1 MGVRCL
7 LISGDNSVIL
17 VKHRYQPGWHMP
29 GGGMNPGETTRSA
42 LQREVREEAGI
53 DIIGEPKLHGVFFND
68 AISKRDHVS
77 VYISNDFKK
86 IPNVK
91 LCWEISECRSFP
103 IEELPTDIEP
113 GTKSRIQEALGQR
126 KITEFWRSH
135 DIDDSKETS
144 KSKEIPLRSLLLG
157 LTRKQ
162 KVVFQ
167 VIYDVIVLLSTY
179 SFSLYM
185 AAGDFSSFASA
196 FSWKVAVASIIT
208 CVLLFNLV
216 GIYRSI
222 VRYTTASTLA
232 RLLIGCSAFAFSAFF
247 ISHYFD
253 QSFTWATAVDLALI
267 GGALTIG
274 GRFVARSFLRAER
287 TSAGRPVVI
296 YGAGE
301 YGRQLLTSLQ
311 QGKEL
316 NPVAFVDQNE
326 ELDGAV
332 IGGVKVFSHDY
343 LMQLIRKS
351 NAETILVATREV
363 SRQTQK
369 DLADVLIEAS
379 VSVQSIPAVSDILS
393 GRAKIT
399 DFRDVKIEELLGR
412 EPVPPIPNLMTATI
426 EERSVA
432 VTGAGGS
439 IGSEICR
446 QVLRL
451 KPRKL
456 LLIDHSEP
464 ALFAIENELNELARK
479 DDLTVPVIATLGSI
493 SNSDLLTEFFAEC
506 NTDTIFHAA
515 AFKHVPMLESN
526 ILSGLQNNIFG
537 TASVLEAAIASS
549 VASFT
554 MISTDKAV
562 RPTNVMGATKRA
574 AELVCQAR
582 SQGQDKTTI
591 SMVRFGNVLGS
602 SGSVIPLFRQ
612 QIAQG
617 GPVTVTH
624 KEITRYFMTIPEAAQ
639 LVIQSSGMA
648 RGGEVFLL
656 NMGAPVKILDL
667 AQSMIRLSGYQPFL
681 TDDNTDRRS
690 PSSDEIEIVISGLRP
705 GEKLYEELLV
715 DADAIETEHPRIMMA
730 KEQFIAACE
739 VERYLSEL
747 TECIKSSD
755 SCRAVDMLK
764 QMPLKYSGVG

>member
-1 MGVRCL
+1 MLSRILHFLFLLVRPMTMGVRCL
-7 LISGDNSVIL
+7 LISSDNSVIL

-42 LQREVREEAGI
+42 LQREIREEAGI
-53 DIIGEPKLHGVFFND
+53 DIVGEPKLHGVFLND
-68 AISKRDHVS
+68 SISKRDHVS
-77 VYISNDFKK
+77 VYISNDFRKL
-86 IPNVK
+86 PDTK

-103 IEELPTDIEP
+103 IEELPSDIEP
-113 GTKSRIQEALGQR
+113 GTKARIQEALGQR

-135 DIDDSKETS
+135 DSSREKQRSRVKD
-144 KSKEIPLRSLLLG
+144 IPLRSLLLS

-162 KVVFQ
+162 KILLQIVFDVV
-167 VIYDVIVLLSTY
+167 VLLFAY
-179 SFSLYM
+179 SFSLFM
-185 AAGDFSSFASA
+185 ATGRLSSLSTA
-196 FSWKVAVASIIT
+196 FSWKAVVASIFI
-208 CVLLFNLV
+208 CVFLFYLV
-216 GIYRSI
+216 GIYKSI
-222 VRYTTASTLA
+222 VRYTSASTLA
-232 RLLIGCSAFAFSAFF
+232 QLFLGCSAFAFSTFA
-247 ISHYFD
+247 ISNYFD
-253 QSFTWATAVDLALI
+253 QSFDWATAVDLVLI
-267 GGALTIG
+267 SGALTVG

-316 NPVAFVDQNE
+316 NPAAFVDQND
-326 ELDGAV
+326 ELVGAV
-332 IGGVKVFSHDY
+332 IGGVKVFSHDN
-343 LMQLIRKS
+343 LMQLIRQSK
-351 NAETILVATREV
+351 AETILIATREV

-369 DLADVLIEAS
+369 DLADVLSEAS

-412 EPVPPIPNLMTATI
+412 EPVPPIPDLMTATT
-426 EERSVA
+426 EEKSVA

-451 KPRKL
+451 KPKRL

-464 ALFAIENELNELARK
+464 TLFAIENELRDLASK
-479 DDLTVPVIATLGSI
+479 EGLSVPVIATLGSI
-493 SNSDLLTEFFAEC
+493 TNTGLLIEFLSEHE
-506 NTDTIFHAA
+506 TDTVFHAA

-537 TASVLEAAIASS
+537 TASALEAAIASS

-582 SQGQDKTTI
+582 SQGQDTTTI

-612 QIAQG
+612 QIAKG

-648 RGGEVFLL
+648 KGGEVFLL
-656 NMGAPVKILDL
+656 DMGADRFHGGDDPCH
-667 AQSMIRLSGYQPFL
+667 QPRLP
-681 TDDNTDRRS
+681 RRHDAGH
-690 PSSDEIEIVISGLRP
+690 PLWQRFRP
-705 GEKLYEELLV
+705 
-715 DADAIETEHPRIMMA
+715 AD
-730 KEQFIAACE
+730 
-739 VERYLSEL
+739 
-747 TECIKSSD
+747 
-755 SCRAVDMLK
+755 
-764 QMPLKYSGVG
+764 